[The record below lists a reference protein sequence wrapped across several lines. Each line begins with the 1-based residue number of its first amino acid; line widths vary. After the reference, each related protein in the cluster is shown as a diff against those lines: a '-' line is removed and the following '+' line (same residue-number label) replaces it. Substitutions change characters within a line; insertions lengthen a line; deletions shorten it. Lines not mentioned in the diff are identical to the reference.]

1 MKDLDLIRVLLHIG
15 AEDTTHQRTGK
26 SKASNVDLSLAAS
39 FSVHV
44 AFSFLNHAFPL
55 SIL

>member
-44 AFSFLNHAFPL
+44 AFWFFNHAFP
-55 SIL
+55 